1 MCETLE
7 EHIDADVL
15 FEKRY
20 SERGYS
26 YDLVRAPYGFLTGLQ
41 AKQIRSD
48 PGSIY
53 YLDIALLYFNGDC
66 DYRSNER
73 VRSLWN
79 QITRPLQPAPWPVP
93 RLESAKEQ
101 SQLCDTLGGGRL
113 RPTTCQPDILR
124 IWLHNCESWHKG
136 CWWTGYKHL
145 IQLRLF
151 NIKFRCVRVF
161 QVSQDD
167 SLRCV
172 ALSYVWGSK
181 THRVTLNKANG
192 NTLNKKGKIELC
204 HLSHTV
210 SDAATVVERLDE
222 RYLWVD
228 AFIIQDD
235 PDDLTAQLPA
245 MGHIFARSLLTIVA
259 ATSEDA
265 ETGLPGVNAQARSVQ
280 RVLGPLGG
288 GALLTSCI
296 PKPKEKLRSSK
307 FGKSHYL
314 QNGTPVVGPFKR
326 RFCLA
331 NVFFSCKNK
340 FTGNVS
346 APVGVKKLV
355 SKLALKLGVLGI
367 GNHRT

>member
-1 MCETLE
+1 MCSSKSGIVNGVTPM
-7 EHIDADVL
+7 I
-15 FEKRY
+15 
-20 SERGYS
+20 S
-26 YDLVRAPYGFLTGLQ
+26 
-41 AKQIRSD
+41 SD

-73 VRSLWN
+73 SNLNSAILWEVAVYARPPVSLIFYEYGF
-79 QITRPLQPAPWPVP
+79 ITAKAGIRGVGGPGTNILFSYVSSISS
-93 RLESAKEQ
+93 SA
-101 SQLCDTLGGGRL
+101 
-113 RPTTCQPDILR
+113 
-124 IWLHNCESWHKG
+124 
-136 CWWTGYKHL
+136 
-145 IQLRLF
+145 
-151 NIKFRCVRVF
+151 V
-161 QVSQDD
+161 
-167 SLRCV
+167 
-172 ALSYVWGSK
+172 YVWGSK

-288 GALLTSCI
+288 GFCTEYLVQNSTDVFSGVMALEVPSGPTLDFLVGHGWHGRGPSIWQDRVLKT
-296 PKPKEKLRSSK
+296 KLEK
-307 FGKSHYL
+307 
-314 QNGTPVVGPFKR
+314 
-326 RFCLA
+326 
-331 NVFFSCKNK
+331 FSV
-340 FTGNVS
+340 TAYGQTVQ
-346 APVGVKKLV
+346 A
-355 SKLALKLGVLGI
+355 
-367 GNHRT
+367 RDD